1 MEQPRIPRYVK
12 VLRKTKISQRIFLMF
27 LTLSFIPVVVIS
39 SSAYFMTAHH
49 IDSKVEEYCVQM
61 NLGFRAAFDEVFAG
75 MAQTSIGIIYDV
87 DVQRKINEV
96 LHLPPQSISSYIAQN
111 ELKSE
116 LIKRI
121 VLNETVTRANVSFQ
135 FAEPCLY
142 SRYEM
147 GNYSRLAEVET
158 ATTAEAEGKSGG
170 LVWRSLCD
178 LYYGSKRTFPYLQ
191 RQYPILQ
198 TAREFSLISEG
209 SPAGTITLW
218 FNETELDNLCR
229 KMDVTGSLYILDTQ
243 GNVVF
248 SNQKS
253 QMNAPFIHWDGV
265 QTAVAEGT
273 RVWKLSGEDA
283 IVTLSRS
290 TENDYYYAHMQ
301 PYSVLV
307 TDNNR
312 FAMIMALL
320 CVFSLIMASIASTM
334 YAKSVHYPLE
344 SIRTSLH
351 TMVQSARFDARIGD
365 SGVDEVAQ
373 LSREIDTI
381 VGQLGT
387 LIEEN
392 YAIKLKEHK
401 FRLMALKAQINPHF
415 LFNTIDSIRWIA
427 RENQDFEVSKRLEM
441 LSTILRNVLRDDQLL
456 VSFEQEIS
464 NTKNY
469 LALQQTS
476 LKGRMAVHWDVDKSV
491 LQYKTLLLLLQP
503 LVENAI
509 FHGMKPD
516 DVLHID
522 ITIKDCGDNV
532 FVCVSDDG
540 NGISEK
546 RLQDVLS
553 KEYGEDNIGLYN
565 VRSRV
570 MSTFQ
575 TAQIQIESQLQE
587 GTKITITLPKSV

>member
-1 MEQPRIPRYVK
+1 MVQSRIPRYVGI
-12 VLRKTKISQRIFLMF
+12 LRKIKISQRIFLMF
-27 LTLSFIPVVVIS
+27 LLLSFIPVVVIGS
-39 SSAYFMTAHH
+39 TAYFMTAHH
-49 IDSKVEEYCVQM
+49 IDSKVKEYCVQM
-61 NLGFRAAFDEVFAG
+61 NLGFRAAFDEVFSG

-96 LHLPPQSISSYIAQN
+96 LRQPSESMASYTAQN

-147 GNYSRLAEVET
+147 GNYSRLAAVE
-158 ATTAEAEGKSGG
+158 AETTAAAEQKDGG
-170 LVWRSLCD
+170 LVWHSLCE
-178 LYYGSKRTFPYLQ
+178 LYYGTEQTLPYLQ

-209 SPAGTITLW
+209 VPVGTITLW
-218 FNETELDNLCR
+218 FNETELDDLCR
-229 KMDVTGSLYILDTQ
+229 KMDVTGSFYILDPQ

-253 QMNAPFIHWDGV
+253 EMHLPFLHWDAV
-265 QTAVAEGT
+265 RTAAEAGT
-273 RVWKLSGEDA
+273 HVWKLSGEDT
-283 IVTLSRS
+283 IITLSKS
-290 TENDYYYAHMQ
+290 AENDYYYAHMQ

-312 FAMIMALL
+312 FAVIMALL
-320 CVFSLIMASIASTM
+320 CVFSLMMASIASTM
-334 YAKSVHYPLE
+334 YAKSIHYPLE
-344 SIRTSLH
+344 SIRDTLH
-351 TMVQSARFDARIGD
+351 TMVQSASFDTEIGD
-365 SGVDEVAQ
+365 SGADEIAQ
-373 LSREIDTI
+373 LSHEIDI
-381 VGQLGT
+381 IIGQLGT

-415 LFNTIDSIRWIA
+415 LFNTIDGIRWIA
-427 RENQDFEVSKRLEM
+427 RENEDFEVSKRLEM
-441 LSTILRNVLRDDQLL
+441 LSTILRNVMRDDQML
-456 VSFEQEIS
+456 VTFEQEIS

-476 LKGRMAVHWDVDKSV
+476 LKNRMAVCWSVDKSV
-491 LQYKTLLLLLQP
+491 LQCKTLLLMLQP

-516 DVLHID
+516 AVLHLD
-522 ITIKDCGDNV
+522 ITIKDCDSTV
-532 FVCVSDDG
+532 FVCVADDG
-540 NGISEK
+540 NG
-546 RLQDVLS
+546 
-553 KEYGEDNIGLYN
+553 
-565 VRSRV
+565 
-570 MSTFQ
+570 M
-575 TAQIQIESQLQE
+575 
-587 GTKITITLPKSV
+587 